1 MLCNTFGVGKKIVVT
16 KNLRTGVERSLTFHS
31 IEWSELF
38 IMYMCLL
45 EKKGFNLGKKKKSKR
60 KSGDLAER
68 RRHLNQDV
76 CVDSFLYP
84 FSCSHWGLGE

>member
-45 EKKGFNLGKKKKSKR
+45 EKKKRKSKR

-76 CVDSFLYP
+76 CVNSFLYP